1 MDETGKR
8 RVFTRREMLLAL
20 AGGAAA
26 GACVRQA
33 KPARPAMPARGN
45 ELILCGGDE
54 VFILAVG
61 TRRKPETR
69 KVWSWRANDSF
80 DMPLALRGLFKST
93 DDCKPVEGGRHI
105 LISSS
110 GGAVALVE
118 RETKRATFYASVV
131 NAHSAEMLPAGRIVA
146 AASVSQSPR
155 GNRLILFDVRRPE
168 KELFSDPL
176 DSAHGAVWDNE
187 RQILWALGDEELRAY
202 RLLNWQSA
210 SPALRRDATFQL
222 PDTGGHDLSPV
233 PRTPLLFVST
243 GRHGWYFN
251 RTQSRFMAHN
261 VLINAAAIKS
271 YSVNAATG
279 QAAYTQA
286 EGSNWW
292 SERVHFLRPNGVLH
306 LPGERLYKVR
316 WNA

>member
-1 MDETGKR
+1 
-8 RVFTRREMLLAL
+8 MLLAL

-26 GACVRQA
+26 GACARRP
-33 KPARPAMPARGN
+33 KPARPVMRSRGN

-61 TRRKPETR
+61 TRRSPETR
-69 KVWSWRANDSF
+69 KIWSWRANDSY

-105 LISSS
+105 LITSS

-118 RETKRATFYASVV
+118 RETKRATFYALVV
-131 NAHSAEMLPAGRIVA
+131 NAHSAEMLPGGRIVVA
-146 AASVSQSPR
+146 SSVSQSPR
-155 GNRLILFDVRRPE
+155 GNRLVLFDVRKPQ
-168 KELFSDPL
+168 KEVFSERL
-176 DSAHGAVWDNE
+176 ESAHGVVWDDE
-187 RQILWALGDEELRAY
+187 RQVLWALGYEELRAY
-202 RLLNWQSA
+202 RLHNWQSA
-210 SPALRRDATFQL
+210 SPALRREATFEL
-222 PDTGGHDLSPV
+222 PDTDGHDLAPV

-243 GRHGWYFN
+243 GRHGWHFD
-251 RTQSRFMAHN
+251 RSKGRFVAHDA
-261 VLINAAAIKS
+261 LANAASIKS
-271 YSVNAATG
+271 YSVNPLTG
-279 QAAYTQA
+279 QIAYIQA

-292 SERVHFLRPNGVLH
+292 AERVHFLRPRGMLH